1 MLTVMPMVGCA
12 TTRHVVTL
20 GEQEPAVIVDVTV
33 IDGTGSPP
41 LTHQDVV
48 IDGGRIV
55 AIGPTAM
62 VIPRGRVID
71 GRGQTVLPGYVDAH
85 VHIVA
90 RGAIKDTPGL
100 SAEENLER
108 WLRVGVTTAF
118 DLSGAASAV
127 ARFDDRI
134 AAGTIASPR
143 LFHTNLVI
151 TGTDSYPIG
160 IADELMPVP
169 GWLVRLAVPQVGD
182 EGDIDGVLDDVEQT
196 LRTEFMATLSRT
208 QRRDP
213 HENMAEILNNLD
225 RANLNR
231 LMTTI
236 EELAPEGAEKVK
248 SLMFTFEDLMKLTP
262 QDIQAVLREVDK
274 DALGIALK
282 GATEDQRRMF
292 FQAMSERAVK
302 LLQEEIASMGPVR
315 IRDVYDAQ
323 GRIVNTTKD
332 LINRGV
338 IEIADDD
345 EGSEMIE

>member
-1 MLTVMPMVGCA
+1 M
-12 TTRHVVTL
+12 
-20 GEQEPAVIVDVTV
+20 
-33 IDGTGSPP
+33 
-41 LTHQDVV
+41 
-48 IDGGRIV
+48 
-55 AIGPTAM
+55 
-62 VIPRGRVID
+62 
-71 GRGQTVLPGYVDAH
+71 
-85 VHIVA
+85 
-90 RGAIKDTPGL
+90 AIKDFGKLNGPEKAAIMMFAMGDEYAAKVFDMLEDDEIREL
-100 SAEENLER
+100 SQAMATLGS
-108 WLRVGVTTAF
+108 V
-118 DLSGAASAV
+118 D
-127 ARFDDRI
+127 ARI
-134 AAGTIASPR
+134 VER
-143 LFHTNLVI
+143 LFVDFAGQMSAG
-151 TGTDSYPIG
+151 GTVVGTLQATHRLLSKVMTPDQVEAIMQDISGPSGRTVWEKLGNVSDSVLANYLKNEYPQTVAVCLSRIK
-160 IADELMPVP
+160 ADQAARVLTLLPESLSRDVV
-169 GWLVRLAVPQVGD
+169 VRMLKMDTVSR
-182 EGDIDGVLDDVEQT
+182 EVLDDVEQT

>member
-1 MLTVMPMVGCA
+1 MA
-12 TTRHVVTL
+12 TL
-20 GEQEPAVIVDVTV
+20 GSVEARVVERLFVDFASQMSAGGTVVGTLQATQRLLSKALSPEQVEAIMQDISGPSGRTVWEKLGNVSDSVLANYLKNEYPQTVAVCLSRIKADQAARV
-33 IDGTGSPP
+33 
-41 LTHQDVV
+41 LTLLPEALSRDVV
-48 IDGGRIV
+48 VR
-55 AIGPTAM
+55 M
-62 VIPRGRVID
+62 LKME
-71 GRGQTVLPGYVDAH
+71 TVS
-85 VHIVA
+85 
-90 RGAIKDTPGL
+90 R
-100 SAEENLER
+100 E
-108 WLRVGVTTAF
+108 
-118 DLSGAASAV
+118 
-127 ARFDDRI
+127 
-134 AAGTIASPR
+134 
-143 LFHTNLVI
+143 
-151 TGTDSYPIG
+151 
-160 IADELMPVP
+160 
-169 GWLVRLAVPQVGD
+169 
-182 EGDIDGVLDDVEQT
+182 VLDDVEQT

-236 EELAPEGAEKVK
+236 EEMAPEGAEKVK

-262 QDIQAVLREVDK
+262 QDIQALLREVDK

-323 GRIVNTTKD
+323 GRIVSTTKD
-332 LINRGV
+332 LINRGI